1 MLPGDDKGEQRQA
14 ACKLGSSICAKI
26 VSGELDAAQANA
38 ARDEELQV
46 APRPAKK
53 AKVDKKAETESEDEA
68 GEESEDEAGE
78 ESEESEKQLESGASE
93 DDAPA
98 KASDTEA
105 HANAPEAEATAE
117 TSGAEATAA
126 NAKAAATTCDGGGE
140 QPGDIQPIRRSNQF
154 DADAVIGQKP
164 IDDQGIDGVPMSP
177 TRHAGAICST
187 EVSVPIAAGSASN
200 AGISTEL
207 STMDVGA
214 PTAVRSDSHEA
225 ISTEPST
232 TDVGAPTANKSDSA
246 VGVDALFEQFMDE
259 PPGLAAPD
267 QWDDIQAEMNYSE
280 FEIW

>member
-1 MLPGDDKGEQRQA
+1 MLPGDDKGERRQA

-38 ARDEELQV
+38 ARDEELPV
-46 APRPAKK
+46 APRPSKK

-154 DADAVIGQKP
+154 DADAVIPQKP
-164 IDDQGIDGVPMSP
+164 IDDQGIDGVPTSP
-177 TRHAGAICST
+177 TRHAGAICSI
-187 EVSVPIAAGSASN
+187 EVSLPIAAGSAST
-200 AGISTEL
+200 AGISAEL
-207 STMDVGA
+207 MDVGA
-214 PTAVRSDSHEA
+214 PTAA
-225 ISTEPST
+225 ISTEPNNT
-232 TDVGAPTANKSDSA
+232 VVGAPTTNESDSA
-246 VGVDALFEQFMDE
+246 VGVDALFEQFMCE

>member
-38 ARDEELQV
+38 ARDEELPV
-46 APRPAKK
+46 APRPSKK

-78 ESEESEKQLESGASE
+78 ESEESEKQLKSDASE

-140 QPGDIQPIRRSNQF
+140 QPGDLQLIRGSNQF
-154 DADAVIGQKP
+154 DVDAFIGQKP
-164 IDDQGIDGVPMSP
+164 IDDQAIDGVPMNP
-177 TRHAGAICST
+177 
-187 EVSVPIAAGSASN
+187 
-200 AGISTEL
+200 
-207 STMDVGA
+207 M
-214 PTAVRSDSHEA
+214 
-225 ISTEPST
+225 
-232 TDVGAPTANKSDSA
+232 
-246 VGVDALFEQFMDE
+246 
-259 PPGLAAPD
+259 
-267 QWDDIQAEMNYSE
+267 Y
-280 FEIW
+280 

>member
-1 MLPGDDKGEQRQA
+1 MALLPGDDKGEQRQA

-68 GEESEDEAGE
+68 GEESE
-78 ESEESEKQLESGASE
+78 ESEKQLESDASE
-93 DDAPA
+93 DDPPA

-105 HANAPEAEATAE
+105 PANAPEAEATAE
-117 TSGAEATAA
+117 TSGADATAA
-126 NAKAAATTCDGGGE
+126 NAKAAATIFDGGGE

-154 DADAVIGQKP
+154 DADAVIPQKP
-164 IDDQGIDGVPMSP
+164 IDDQGIDGVPTSP
-177 TRHAGAICST
+177 TRHAGAICSI
-187 EVSVPIAAGSASN
+187 EVSLPIAAGSAST
-200 AGISTEL
+200 AGISAEL
-207 STMDVGA
+207 MDVGA

-225 ISTEPST
+225 ISTEPNT
-232 TDVGAPTANKSDSA
+232 TVVGAPTANESDSA
-246 VGVDALFEQFMDE
+246 ARVDAFFEQFMDE